1 MKKIA
6 LLSIIALAVALISC
20 KSKTAENADQPKD
33 NTEIA
38 KGFVPECIETLV
50 NADWD
55 AVPQELL
62 DAMGMKPLNSFKQE
76 VKDAQVDNL
85 QYYFGKGAEVE
96 LDNEGHAVKI
106 TDKDDDA
113 VVIYLTAESVA
124 YGTIAFR
131 SEADYNEFLK
141 KAQAIKESKEKAGQE
156 VEMEFVG
163 IGKNV
168 GSEDRGYDEGE
179 WYFVEYTYDK

>member
-33 NTEIA
+33 NTEIV

-96 LDNEGHAVKI
+96 LDNEGHAGRI
-106 TDKDDDA
+106 H
-113 VVIYLTAESVA
+113 L
-124 YGTIAFR
+124 
-131 SEADYNEFLK
+131 
-141 KAQAIKESKEKAGQE
+141 
-156 VEMEFVG
+156 
-163 IGKNV
+163 
-168 GSEDRGYDEGE
+168 
-179 WYFVEYTYDK
+179 